1 MELHAITDDRKP
13 VEDLARSII
22 AIQDE
27 VDFIHIRERSKSA
40 ADILKL
46 LELISEDGVDKQK
59 LVMNG
64 RVDIA
69 LFSNI
74 HRVQLPSSSFSP
86 KQVRA
91 RFPHLHIGRSVHSLE
106 EALQAEKE
114 DADYVLFG
122 HVFETDCKQGLEG
135 RGVSLLSEIKQ
146 RISIPVIAIG
156 GMTPARLREVKQA
169 GSDGIAVMSGIFS
182 SDDPL
187 EAARRYS
194 RKLKEIQYEK
204 AL

>member
-46 LELISEDGVDKQK
+46 LELISEGGVDKQK

-122 HVFETDCKQGLEG
+122 HVFETDCKQGLDG
-135 RGVSLLSEIKQ
+135 RGVSLFSEIKQ

>member
-13 VEDLARSII
+13 VEVLAKVII
-22 AIQDE
+22 AIQNE
-27 VDFIHIRERSKSA
+27 VDCIHIRERSKSA

-46 LELISEDGVDKQK
+46 IELISEGGVDKRK

-69 LFSNI
+69 LFSTI
-74 HRVQLPSSSFSP
+74 HRVQLPSNSFSP

-106 EALQAEKE
+106 EAVQAEKE
-114 DADYVLFG
+114 GADYVLFG
-122 HVFETDCKQGLEG
+122 HVFETDCKKGLEG
-135 RGVSLLSEIKQ
+135 RGMSLLSGIKQ
-146 RISIPVIAIG
+146 RVSVPVMAIG
-156 GMTPARLREVKQA
+156 GMTPDRLRDVKQA
-169 GSDGIAVMSGIFS
+169 GADGIAVMSGIFS
-182 SDDPL
+182 SADPL
-187 EAARRYS
+187 EAARQYS
-194 RKLKEIQYEK
+194 RTLKEMRYEK

>member
-169 GSDGIAVMSGIFS
+169 GSNGIAVMSGIFS

>member
-46 LELISEDGVDKQK
+46 LELISEGGVDKQK

-169 GSDGIAVMSGIFS
+169 GSGGIAVMSGIFS

>member
-1 MELHAITDDRKP
+1 MELHAITDDSKP
-13 VEDLARSII
+13 VEELARII
-22 AIQDE
+22 ITIQNE

-46 LELISEDGVDKQK
+46 LELIFEGGIDKRK

-69 LFSNI
+69 LF
-74 HRVQLPSSSFSP
+74 LPFIAYSCQAPAFTEAG
-86 KQVRA
+86 Q

-106 EALQAEKE
+106 EAVQAEKE

-122 HVFETDCKQGLEG
+122 HVFETDCKKGLEG
-135 RGVSLLSEIKQ
+135 RGVSLLSDIKQ

-156 GMTPARLREVKQA
+156 G
-169 GSDGIAVMSGIFS
+169 
-182 SDDPL
+182 
-187 EAARRYS
+187 
-194 RKLKEIQYEK
+194 
-204 AL
+204 

>member
-114 DADYVLFG
+114 DVDYVLFG

-135 RGVSLLSEIKQ
+135 RGMSLLSEIKQ

>member
-13 VEDLARSII
+13 VEDLVRSII

-46 LELISEDGVDKQK
+46 LELISEGGVDKQK

-91 RFPHLHIGRSVHSLE
+91 RFPHLHIGRSVHSLG

>member
-1 MELHAITDDRKP
+1 MELHAITDNCKP
-13 VEDLARSII
+13 VEELARTIISI
-22 AIQDE
+22 QNE

-46 LELISEDGVDKQK
+46 LELIFEGGIDKRK

-69 LFSNI
+69 LFSTI
-74 HRVQLPSSSFSP
+74 HRVQLPSGSFSP

-106 EALQAEKE
+106 EAVQAEKE

-122 HVFETDCKQGLEG
+122 HVFETDCKKGLEG
-135 RGVSLLSEIKQ
+135 RGVSLLADIKQ

-156 GMTPARLREVKQA
+156 GMTPDRLRDVKQA
-169 GSDGIAVMSGIFS
+169 GADGIAVMSGIFS
-182 SDDPL
+182 SVEPL

-194 RKLKEIQYEK
+194 RKLKEMRYEK

>member
-1 MELHAITDDRKP
+1 MELHAITDDCKP
-13 VEDLARSII
+13 VEALAEVII
-22 AIQDE
+22 AIQNE
-27 VDFIHIRERSKSA
+27 VDCIHIRERSKSA

-46 LELISEDGVDKQK
+46 IELLSEGGVDKRK

-69 LFSNI
+69 LFSTI

-106 EALQAEKE
+106 EAIQAEKE
-114 DADYVLFG
+114 DADCVLFG
-122 HVFETDCKQGLEG
+122 HVFETDCKKGLEG
-135 RGVSLLSEIKQ
+135 RGLSLLSTIKQ
-146 RISIPVIAIG
+146 RVSIPVIAIG
-156 GMTPARLREVKQA
+156 GMAPGRLRGVKQA
-169 GSDGIAVMSGIFS
+169 GADGIAVMSGIFS
-182 SDDPL
+182 TADPL
-187 EAARRYS
+187 EAARQYS
-194 RKLKEIQYEK
+194 RTLKEMRYEK

>member
-1 MELHAITDDRKP
+1 M
-13 VEDLARSII
+13 
-22 AIQDE
+22 
-27 VDFIHIRERSKSA
+27 
-40 ADILKL
+40 
-46 LELISEDGVDKQK
+46 
-59 LVMNG
+59 
-64 RVDIA
+64 
-69 LFSNI
+69 
-74 HRVQLPSSSFSP
+74 
-86 KQVRA
+86 
-91 RFPHLHIGRSVHSLE
+91 HSLE

-122 HVFETDCKQGLEG
+122 HVFETDCKQGLDG

>member
-46 LELISEDGVDKQK
+46 LELISEGGVDKQK

-69 LFSNI
+69 LFQI
-74 HRVQLPSSSFSP
+74 FIAFSC
-86 KQVRA
+86 RA
-91 RFPHLHIGRSVHSLE
+91 
-106 EALQAEKE
+106 
-114 DADYVLFG
+114 
-122 HVFETDCKQGLEG
+122 
-135 RGVSLLSEIKQ
+135 
-146 RISIPVIAIG
+146 
-156 GMTPARLREVKQA
+156 
-169 GSDGIAVMSGIFS
+169 
-182 SDDPL
+182 
-187 EAARRYS
+187 AAFRRN
-194 RKLKEIQYEK
+194 K
-204 AL
+204 

>member
-13 VEDLARSII
+13 VEALAEVII
-22 AIQDE
+22 AIQNE
-27 VDFIHIRERSKSA
+27 VDCIHIRERSKSA

-46 LELISEDGVDKQK
+46 IELISEGGVDKRK

-69 LFSNI
+69 LFSTI

-106 EALQAEKE
+106 EAIQAEKE
-114 DADYVLFG
+114 DADCVLFG
-122 HVFETDCKQGLEG
+122 HVFETDCKKGLEG
-135 RGVSLLSEIKQ
+135 RGLSLLSTIKQ
-146 RISIPVIAIG
+146 RVSVPVIAIG
-156 GMTPARLREVKQA
+156 GMAPGRLRDVKQA
-169 GSDGIAVMSGIFS
+169 GADGIAVMSGIFS
-182 SDDPL
+182 SADPL

-194 RKLKEIQYEK
+194 RKLKEMRYEK

>member
-13 VEDLARSII
+13 VEDLVRSII

-46 LELISEDGVDKQK
+46 LELISEGGVDKQK

-106 EALQAEKE
+106 EALQAEME

-156 GMTPARLREVKQA
+156 GMTPARLKEVKQA

>member
-135 RGVSLLSEIKQ
+135 RGMSLLSEIKQ

>member
-13 VEDLARSII
+13 VEDLVRSII

-27 VDFIHIRERSKSA
+27 VDYIHIRERSKSA

-46 LELISEDGVDKQK
+46 LELISEGGVDKQK

-74 HRVQLPSSSFSP
+74 HRVQLPSCSFSP

-106 EALQAEKE
+106 EALQAEKD

-122 HVFETDCKQGLEG
+122 HVFETDCKQGLKG

-146 RISIPVIAIG
+146 RISIPVISIG
-156 GMTPARLREVKQA
+156 GMTPAKLREMKQA